1 MSFFFEIN
9 IQDKTEINNKD
20 SVLVLGHEETKMSN
34 IIAIVGRPNV
44 GKSTLF
50 NRFTESRKAIVD
62 ESAGV
67 TRDRQYGKGIWNG
80 IDFSIIDTGGYAV
93 NSEDI
98 FEGEIRKQVMLA
110 IEESDVIVF
119 VVDVENGVTDMD
131 EEVASVLRRS
141 TKKVFVAVN
150 KVDNNARIIDSHEFY
165 SLGLGEIYCI
175 SSMTGSG
182 TGELLD
188 AIVEEFPKDD
198 PEAIEENVPRF
209 AIIGRPNVGKS
220 SFINALIGVDRNMVT
235 DIAGTTRDAIHTRY
249 NQFGHDFYLIDTAGL
264 RKRTKVKED
273 VEFYSTMRSIRA
285 IEDSDV
291 CILILDATRG
301 MESQD
306 VSIFHLIDR
315 NKKGL
320 VILVNKWDLIEK
332 DNTSTNEYTKKIKE
346 RIAPF
351 IDVPIMFI
359 SALSKQ
365 RILKALETAVEV
377 YENRSKKIKTSELN
391 EVMLK
396 AIESYP
402 PPSIKGKFVKI
413 KYVVQLPSQTPSFAF
428 FANLPQYV
436 KEPYRRYLE
445 NQIRE
450 NFNFSGVPVQIYIR
464 KK

>member
-1 MSFFFEIN
+1 
-9 IQDKTEINNKD
+9 
-20 SVLVLGHEETKMSN
+20 MSN

-62 ESAGV
+62 ESSGV
-67 TRDRQYGKGIWNG
+67 TRDRQYGKGVWNG

-93 NSEDI
+93 RSEDI

-110 IEESDVIVF
+110 IDEADVILF
-119 VVDVENGVTDMD
+119 VVDVENGITDMD
-131 EEVASVLRRS
+131 EEVAAVLRRS
-141 TKKVFVAVN
+141 SKKVFIAVN
-150 KVDNNARIIDSHEFY
+150 KVDNNKRIVDSNEFY
-165 SLGLGEIYCI
+165 SLGLGELYCI

-188 AIVEEFPKDD
+188 DIVKEFPKD
-198 PEAIEENVPRF
+198 ETEELDEHVPRF

-235 DIAGTTRDAIHTRY
+235 EIAGTTRDAIHTRY

-301 MESQD
+301 MEAQD

-320 VILVNKWDLIEK
+320 VILVNKWDLVEK
-332 DNTSTNEYTKKIKE
+332 DNSSTNEFTKQIKE
-346 RIAPF
+346 KIAPF
-351 IDVPIMFI
+351 VDVPILFI

-365 RILKALETAVEV
+365 RILKSLEIAVEV
-377 YENRSKKIKTSELN
+377 FECRSKKIKTSELN
-391 EVMLK
+391 DVMLK

-413 KYVVQLPSQTPSFAF
+413 KYVTQLPSKTPSFAF

-436 KEPYRRYLE
+436 KEAYRRYLE
-445 NQIRE
+445 NKIRE
-450 NFNFSGVPVQIYIR
+450 NFNFSGVPIQIYIR